1 MFVGIYHFI
10 ICKVCVLAQAF
21 NVLHDELLNLG
32 IEKIWYV
39 AKRPSFF
46 SAFKLFFIQT
56 NDCRM
61 CVSYSANVKEDHEKW
76 GEKSTKEG
84 IHQTRYQKEYML
96 NMMESMRWGP
106 KKDKK
111 KSAPRKTFFGRQN
124 IKIGHTNSRTNEL
137 YAPHAYCKVQWR
149 SRLVDDD
156 ALPKMWSH
164 PEWNLT

>member
-1 MFVGIYHFI
+1 MNFLTWGLKRYDMLQNGPRF
-10 ICKVCVLAQAF
+10 F
-21 NVLHDELLNLG
+21 LLSN
-32 IEKIWYV
+32 YF
-39 AKRPSFF
+39 SF
-46 SAFKLFFIQT
+46 KQMT
-56 NDCRM
+56 RM

-96 NMMESMRWGP
+96 NMMESMRWGT

-124 IKIGHTNSRTNEL
+124 IKISHTNSRTNEL

-149 SRLVDDD
+149 SRLVDAD
-156 ALPKMWSH
+156 ALPKMWSL
-164 PEWNLT
+164 PEWNLTSSQFSTLNDIHLVGLSQGAISL